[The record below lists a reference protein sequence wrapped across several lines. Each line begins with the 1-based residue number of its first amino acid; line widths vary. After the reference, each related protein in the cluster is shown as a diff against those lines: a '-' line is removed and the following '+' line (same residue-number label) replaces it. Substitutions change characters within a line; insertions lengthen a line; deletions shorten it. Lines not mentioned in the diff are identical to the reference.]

1 MSDKTKPLTHDCKE
15 IWEVVRN
22 GDLLST
28 DSAGSETRAELV
40 TESSWHSNSQS
51 TLNRKIGLRRLGLGV
66 SSSAFFGN

>member
-22 GDLLST
+22 GDLRSVV
-28 DSAGSETRAELV
+28 SAGSEIRAEPV
-40 TESSWHSNSQS
+40 RESWWHSNSQS
-51 TLNRKIGLRRLGLGV
+51 ILNRKIGLRRLGLGA